1 MKPAMTRI
9 KNKILQ
15 HLQNDVYCRL
25 GVSSVHG
32 IGVFAIRAIP
42 KGKEPFRCLL
52 SRKSIR
58 LKKEEIGDLPHA
70 VKKQIKRF
78 CYYDDRHIH
87 IPVSGL
93 NVLDYALYVNHS
105 KIPNVGMTHSGDYET
120 LRPIRKGEELF
131 LDYDDAFGEVHVFD
145 E

>member
-1 MKPAMTRI
+1 MKPATTRI
-9 KNKILQ
+9 KNKVLR

-32 IGVFAIRAIP
+32 IGVFAIRDIP
-42 KGKEPFRCLL
+42 KDKDPFKCLL
-52 SRKSIR
+52 PRRDIR
-58 LKKEEIGDLPHA
+58 LKKEELGELPQA
-70 VKKQIKRF
+70 VKKHIKMF
-78 CYYDDRHIH
+78 CYCEHRYIY
-87 IPVSGL
+87 IPALGL

-105 KIPNVGMTHSGDYET
+105 KIPNVGMTRSGDYET

-131 LDYDDAFGEVHVFD
+131 LDYDDAFGEVHVFG

>member
-1 MKPAMTRI
+1 MNPAMTRI
-9 KNKILQ
+9 KNKILR
-15 HLQNDVYCRL
+15 HLQNDIYCRL

-32 IGVFAIRAIP
+32 IGVFAIRHIP
-42 KGKEPFRCLL
+42 KGEDPFRCLL
-52 SRKSIR
+52 RRKYIR
-58 LKKEEIGDLPHA
+58 LKKEDLGDLPQA
-70 VKKQIKRF
+70 VKKQIKMF
-78 CYYDDRHIH
+78 CYYEDRYVD

-105 KIPNVGMTHSGDYET
+105 KIPNVGITRGGHYKT
-120 LRPIRKGEELF
+120 QRPIHKGEELF

>member
-1 MKPAMTRI
+1 MKPAMARI
-9 KNKILQ
+9 KNKVLR

-32 IGVFAIRAIP
+32 IGVFAIRDIP
-42 KGKEPFRCLL
+42 KRKEPFRCLL
-52 SRKSIR
+52 PREYIR
-58 LKKEEIGDLPHA
+58 LKKEELGELPQA
-70 VKKQIKRF
+70 VKKQVKKY
-78 CYYDDRHIH
+78 CYREDRYIY
-87 IPVSGL
+87 IPASGL

-105 KIPNVGMTHSGDYET
+105 KTPNVGITRSGDYET
-120 LRPIRKGEELF
+120 LRPIHKGEELF

>member
-1 MKPAMTRI
+1 MKPATTRN
-9 KNKILQ
+9 KNKALR

-32 IGVFAIRAIP
+32 VGVFAIRDIP

-52 SRKSIR
+52 PRADIR
-58 LKKEEIGDLPHA
+58 LKEEELEDLPEA
-70 VKKQIKRF
+70 VKKQIKVF
-78 CYYDDRHIH
+78 CYHKGRYIY
-87 IPVSGL
+87 IPAFGL

-105 KIPNVGMTHSGDYET
+105 KIPNVGMTRSGHYKS
-120 LRPIRKGEELF
+120 LRPIHEGEELF

-145 E
+145 V